1 MARNKT
7 EKIKKSKEVK
17 KKRERKKIPFKVI
30 FVDLLF
36 MTVGA
41 ALYAVSVNMFTSPN
55 QIAPGG
61 VTGLAIIIEHLTA
74 APIGVM
80 MFLLNVPLLIIG
92 FIKLGKQ
99 MVLRTLAATVLV
111 SAFVDGLAPFLPAY
125 TEDKLLASIFG
136 GLLAGGG
143 LVLVFLRG
151 ATTGGTDI
159 LARLLQLKWPY
170 LSFGRMILGVD
181 MLVVLLSGLVFRSLD
196 SVLYAAILI
205 FISSKVIDTVL
216 YGTGNGKLMMV
227 ITNKGDEIAQV
238 VTKSMQRGV
247 TVLPGKGGYTG
258 GEKAVLMC
266 AVRRNELYR
275 LRTLVRQYDPQAF
288 MMITEVGEIL
298 GEGFQPPKT

>member
-1 MARNKT
+1 MARNKIHKT
-7 EKIKKSKEVK
+7 KKI
-17 KKRERKKIPFKVI
+17 KREREHKKFPLKMI
-30 FVDLLF
+30 FIDLLF
-36 MTVGA
+36 MTAGA
-41 ALYAVSVNMFTSPN
+41 VLYAVSVNMFTSPN
-55 QIAPGG
+55 QFAPGG
-61 VTGLAIIIEHLTA
+61 VTGLAIIIEYLTA
-74 APIGVM
+74 APVGIM
-80 MFLLNVPLLIIG
+80 MFMLNVPLLIIG
-92 FIKLGKQ
+92 FIKLGRY

-111 SAFVDGLAPFLPAY
+111 SVFVDGLKPFLPVY
-125 TEDKLLASIFG
+125 TEDKLLSAIFG

-170 LSFGRMILGVD
+170 LSFGRLILGVD
-181 MLVVLLSGLVFRSLD
+181 MLVVILGGLIFHSLD
-196 SVLYAAILI
+196 SVLYASILI
-205 FISSKVIDTVL
+205 FVSSKVIDTVL

-227 ITNKGDEIAQV
+227 ITDEGDEIAEA
-238 VTKSMQRGV
+238 VTKSMKRGI

-258 GEKAVLMC
+258 GDKDVLMC

-275 LRTLVRQYDPQAF
+275 LRALVRRYDPNAF

>member
-1 MARNKT
+1 MTRNKT
-7 EKIKKSKEVK
+7 HKTKKI
-17 KKRERKKIPFKVI
+17 KREREHKKIPLKII
-30 FVDLLF
+30 FIDLLF
-36 MTVGA
+36 MTAGA
-41 ALYAVSVNMFTSPN
+41 VLYAVSVNMFTSPN
-55 QIAPGG
+55 QFAPGG

-74 APIGVM
+74 APVGVM
-80 MFLLNVPLLIIG
+80 MFMLNVPLLIIG
-92 FIKLGKQ
+92 FIKLGRY

-111 SAFVDGLAPFLPAY
+111 SVFVDGLKPFLPVY
-125 TEDKLLASIFG
+125 TEDKLLSAIFG

-170 LSFGRMILGVD
+170 LSFGRLILGVD
-181 MLVVLLSGLVFRSLD
+181 MLVVILGGLIFHSLD
-196 SVLYAAILI
+196 SVLYASILI
-205 FISSKVIDTVL
+205 FVSSKVIDTVL

-227 ITNKGDEIAQV
+227 ITDEGDEIAEA
-238 VTKSMQRGV
+238 VTKSMKRGI

-258 GEKAVLMC
+258 GDKDVLMC

-275 LRTLVRQYDPQAF
+275 LRALVRRYDPNAF

>member
-7 EKIKKSKEVK
+7 QKTKKIKRG
-17 KKRERKKIPFKVI
+17 REHRKLPLKII
-30 FVDLLF
+30 FIDLLF
-36 MTVGA
+36 MTAGA
-41 ALYAVSVNMFTSPN
+41 VLYAVSVNMFTSPN
-55 QIAPGG
+55 QFAPGG

-74 APIGVM
+74 APVGIM
-80 MFLLNVPLLIIG
+80 MFILNVPLLIIG
-92 FIKLGKQ
+92 FIKLGRY
-99 MVLRTLAATVLV
+99 MILRTLAATVLV
-111 SAFVDGLAPFLPAY
+111 SVFVDGLKPFLPAY
-125 TEDKLLASIFG
+125 TEDKLLSAIFG

-170 LSFGRMILGVD
+170 LSFGRLILGVD
-181 MLVVLLSGLVFRSLD
+181 MLVVILGGLVFRSLD
-196 SVLYAAILI
+196 SVLYASILI
-205 FISSKVIDTVL
+205 FVSSKVIDTVL

-227 ITNKGDEIAQV
+227 ITDKGGEIAEA
-238 VTKSMQRGV
+238 VTKSMERGI

-258 GEKAVLMC
+258 GDKDVLMC

-275 LRTLVRQYDPQAF
+275 LRALVRHFDPNAF

>member
-1 MARNKT
+1 MTRNKT
-7 EKIKKSKEVK
+7 HKTKKI
-17 KKRERKKIPFKVI
+17 KREREHKKFPLKMI
-30 FVDLLF
+30 FIDLLF
-36 MTVGA
+36 MTAGA
-41 ALYAVSVNMFTSPN
+41 VLYAVSVNMFTSPN
-55 QIAPGG
+55 QFAPGG

-74 APIGVM
+74 APVGIM
-80 MFLLNVPLLIIG
+80 MFMLNVPLLIIG
-92 FIKLGKQ
+92 FIKLGRY

-111 SAFVDGLAPFLPAY
+111 SVFVDGLKPFLPVY
-125 TEDKLLASIFG
+125 TEDKLLSAIFG

-170 LSFGRMILGVD
+170 LSFGRLILGVD
-181 MLVVLLSGLVFRSLD
+181 MLVVIFGGLIFHSLD
-196 SVLYAAILI
+196 SVLYASILI
-205 FISSKVIDTVL
+205 FVSSKVIDTVL

-227 ITNKGDEIAQV
+227 ITDEGDEIAEA
-238 VTKSMQRGV
+238 VTKSMKRGI

-258 GEKAVLMC
+258 GDKDVLMC

-275 LRTLVRQYDPQAF
+275 LRALVRRYDPNAF

>member
-1 MARNKT
+1 MTRNKT
-7 EKIKKSKEVK
+7 HKTKKI
-17 KKRERKKIPFKVI
+17 KREREHKKFPLKMI
-30 FVDLLF
+30 FIDLLF
-36 MTVGA
+36 MTAGA
-41 ALYAVSVNMFTSPN
+41 VLYAVSVNMFTSPN
-55 QIAPGG
+55 QFAPGG

-74 APIGVM
+74 APVGIM
-80 MFLLNVPLLIIG
+80 MFMLNVPLLIIG
-92 FIKLGKQ
+92 FIKLGRY

-111 SAFVDGLAPFLPAY
+111 SVFVDGLKPFLPVY
-125 TEDKLLASIFG
+125 TEDKLLSAIFG

-170 LSFGRMILGVD
+170 LSFGRLILGVD
-181 MLVVLLSGLVFRSLD
+181 MLVVILGGLIFHSLD
-196 SVLYAAILI
+196 SVLYASILI
-205 FISSKVIDTVL
+205 FVSSKVIDTVL

-227 ITNKGDEIAQV
+227 ITDEGDEIAEA
-238 VTKSMQRGV
+238 VTKSMKRGI

-258 GEKAVLMC
+258 GDKDVLMC

-275 LRTLVRQYDPQAF
+275 LRALVRRYDPNAF